1 MKYFFKKKKLPIFVA
16 EFLAFFDLFGISKS
30 GIIDIRL
37 HTINYRTKKRVKIE
51 LFTALIIL
59 KEFQINRM

>member
-37 HTINYRTKKRVKIE
+37 HTINYRTIGPK
-51 LFTALIIL
+51 
-59 KEFQINRM
+59 